1 VAEQEFPETDLPQ
14 GTPTREIGRH
24 LAVTAGIAAL
34 LATVLTAW
42 RPASLDPA
50 ELVGQLLAIGGPE
63 APAAVP
69 VEGVAQGA
77 ERLPIG
83 VVAGHS
89 GLHPDSG
96 LADPGAVCDD
106 GLTELQVNTAVAE
119 LVMRGLEGAGLEAV
133 QLEEWDPRLNG
144 FRGLA
149 LISIHA
155 DSCQPI
161 NETATGYKI
170 TTALDTA
177 VPDRSQRLVA
187 CVADRYGRATG
198 MRFHPNSVTL
208 DMTEYHSFYEIHS
221 QTPAAII
228 EVGFLFLDRGF
239 LTRNPD
245 LAARGIV
252 EGLLCY
258 VNNEPAALPV
268 EGPPG

>member
-1 VAEQEFPETDLPQ
+1 VAEQEYSESDLPQ
-14 GTPTREIGRH
+14 GTPTREVGRH

-63 APAAVP
+63 APAAAP
-69 VEGVAQGA
+69 AEGLAPGA

-89 GLHPDSG
+89 GLNPYSG

-106 GLTELQVNTAVAE
+106 GLTELQVNTAVVE
-119 LVMRGLEGAGLEAV
+119 LVMGGLEGAGLEAV
-133 QLEEWDPRLNG
+133 QLEEWDPRLTG

-187 CVADRYGRATG
+187 CVADRYGRVTG

-245 LAARGIV
+245 VAARGIV

-258 VNNEPAALPV
+258 VNNEPAVLPL
-268 EGPPG
+268 ESPPG

>member
-1 VAEQEFPETDLPQ
+1 VAEPEISGSDPPQ
-14 GTPTREIGRH
+14 GNPARDVGRH

-50 ELVGQLLAIGGPE
+50 ELVGQLLAAE
-63 APAAVP
+63 VPAAAP
-69 VEGVAQGA
+69 VEGSTPEVL
-77 ERLPIG
+77 ERQPIG
-83 VVAGHS
+83 IVAGHS
-89 GLHPDSG
+89 GLNRYSG
-96 LADPGAVCDD
+96 LPDPGAVCDD

-119 LVMRGLEGAGLEAV
+119 LVIRGLEGAGLDSV
-133 QLEEWDPRLNG
+133 LLEEWDPRLNG

-161 NETATGYKI
+161 NETATGFKI
-170 TTALDTA
+170 AAALDTA
-177 VPDRSQRLVA
+177 VPDKAQRLVA

-208 DMTEYHSFYEIHS
+208 DMTEYHSFREIHS

-258 VNNEPAALPV
+258 VNNEPATLPL
-268 EGPPG
+268 EAPPQ

>member
-1 VAEQEFPETDLPQ
+1 MADDEFIGSET
-14 GTPTREIGRH
+14 TPSREIGRH

-50 ELVGQLLAIGGPE
+50 ELVGQLLAAGGPE
-63 APAAVP
+63 APAAALP
-69 VEGVAQGA
+69 EQAAQV
-77 ERLPIG
+77 RLPIG

-89 GLHPDSG
+89 GVHPDSG

-106 GLTELQVNTAVAE
+106 GLTELQINTSVAE

-133 QLEEWDPRLNG
+133 LLEEWDPRLTG

-161 NETATGYKI
+161 NETATGYKV
-170 TTALDTA
+170 TAALETA

-198 MRFHPNSVTL
+198 MRFHPHSVTL

-228 EVGFLFLDRGF
+228 EVGFMFLDRDF

-252 EGLLCY
+252 DGLLCY
-258 VNNEPAALPV
+258 VNNEPAVLPL
-268 EGPPG
+268 ETPSE

>member
-1 VAEQEFPETDLPQ
+1 LLIVAEQEFPETDLPQ

-63 APAAVP
+63 APAAAP

-106 GLTELQVNTAVAE
+106 GLTELQVNAAVAE

-144 FRGLA
+144 FHG
-149 LISIHA
+149 
-155 DSCQPI
+155 
-161 NETATGYKI
+161 
-170 TTALDTA
+170 
-177 VPDRSQRLVA
+177 RL
-187 CVADRYGRATG
+187 
-198 MRFHPNSVTL
+198 
-208 DMTEYHSFYEIHS
+208 
-221 QTPAAII
+221 
-228 EVGFLFLDRGF
+228 
-239 LTRNPD
+239 
-245 LAARGIV
+245 
-252 EGLLCY
+252 
-258 VNNEPAALPV
+258 LPTDQ
-268 EGPPG
+268 